1 MGKEKVI
8 EKTTEEVAKRGNILL
23 QYAPIILGL
32 ICLIICYLLFK
43 KMQSLN
49 SQSDSISK
57 LEKQFTGFV
66 KEQSEMN
73 TVNGKKFN
81 GMISQINQLGY
92 IVQNSNVRE
101 SNSINGQ
108 MSPER
113 INEKTQVQ
121 PVQQVQQVQ
130 PVQPVQ
136 QVQQVQPVQQVPQVP
151 QVQQVQQDQQ
161 DVPDKHVSKQPKQ
174 REMMPTNVIQ
184 TNTPMNIEPEM
195 NRLPPPINTSVKKEI
210 QTSDD
215 FIKPTNK
222 KVINLQQDKEEVMI
236 EEVSSDDEN

>member
-1 MGKEKVI
+1 MGREKVI

-49 SQSDSISK
+49 SYSDSISK

-81 GMISQINQLGY
+81 GVISQINQLGY
-92 IVQNSNVRE
+92 IVQNSNIRE
-101 SNSINGQ
+101 SNSIDAQ

-113 INEKTQVQ
+113 INDK
-121 PVQQVQQVQ
+121 PL
-130 PVQPVQ
+130 
-136 QVQQVQPVQQVPQVP
+136 VP
-151 QVQQVQQDQQ
+151 QVQQQQVQN
-161 DVPDKHVSKQPKQ
+161 VPDKQPKQPKQ

-184 TNTPMNIEPEM
+184 TNTPINTDSDI
-195 NRLPPPINTSVKKEI
+195 NRLPPPINTSVKKEA
-210 QTSDD
+210 QTSDG

-222 KVINLQQDKEEVMI
+222 KVIDLQQVKEEVMI
-236 EEVSSDDEN
+236 EEASSDDENE

>member
-8 EKTTEEVAKRGNILL
+8 EKTTEEVAKRSNILL

-101 SNSINGQ
+101 SNSIDAQ

-113 INEKTQVQ
+113 TIEKPQ
-121 PVQQVQQVQ
+121 QQVQQVK
-130 PVQPVQ
+130 
-136 QVQQVQPVQQVPQVP
+136 P
-151 QVQQVQQDQQ
+151 QVQQVQQ
-161 DVPDKHVSKQPKQ
+161 VSAQPKQ
-174 REMMPTNVIQ
+174 REMMPTNIIQ
-184 TNTPMNIEPEM
+184 TNVPINVEPET
-195 NRLPPPINTSVKKEI
+195 NRLPPPMSTSTKKE
-210 QTSDD
+210 TLVEKDL
-215 FIKPTNK
+215 KPSNK
-222 KVINLQQDKEEVMI
+222 KVIDLQQVKEEVMI
-236 EEVSSDDEN
+236 EEASSDDEE